1 MCKSLSQRR
10 LSRGRVGTN
19 LASLSLKFCDRSA
32 ARDAPGEEPRTDLLL
47 KYSGL
52 GSWKVNWPLPSGLGT
67 RCGPKRLDWPKL
79 EGGAGRIAASG
90 EEVSMTLQ
98 DVGACTNAVVL
109 LYGSGVC
116 RRCRPTVSTAGCSAC
131 STEGEV
137 ACFEG
142 REGRSSGGSSA
153 LHARAS
159 RVSWRSGWRQLAT
172 TTSVAP
178 VERCSGAR
186 AERLLGPNLTFLSS
200 SGATRAVCGF
210 GAGRTREGGSL

>member
-1 MCKSLSQRR
+1 MCKSLGQRG
-10 LSRGRVGTN
+10 LCKGKAGTN

-90 EEVSMTLQ
+90 EDVSMTLQ

-116 RRCRPTVSTAGCSAC
+116 RRCRETVSTAGCSAC

-142 REGRSSGGSSA
+142 REGRSSEEA
-153 LHARAS
+153 LRCMQGLRECRGDQVGVNQRRPPRLHLLRGVRVQKLSGCWAR
-159 RVSWRSGWRQLAT
+159 T
-172 TTSVAP
+172 
-178 VERCSGAR
+178 
-186 AERLLGPNLTFLSS
+186 
-200 SGATRAVCGF
+200 
-210 GAGRTREGGSL
+210 